1 MKRTQSLLTCGL
13 IAASLSLALGLQP
26 GQAQTANPDWRA
38 VETVLGQPGEFKPG
52 WIFRVTIPRKNV
64 RVVINSD
71 ILKPALAQNT
81 YASFQNLGNDQ
92 AIVNGDIVV
101 TERELRVVTLELQRQ
116 GLQQTSTSRHLPNA
130 TAQLFW
136 LHFTGRGPTLTL
148 AKAVRAVLEKTNA
161 RLPVIR
167 TPAVLAVPKGSKP
180 VPVALPVVVPPSLPD
195 LDTRGINQTLGANGV
210 INGGV
215 IAYSFARNDRV
226 IWNNFELSPEL
237 GIASQIA
244 MQPTGFGKAVAAG
257 DLVLTAAEVNPV
269 SRALTEAGVEVVEV
283 NHELLDE
290 SPRLFHL
297 HFFAQDNALTL
308 ARVLRG
314 ALDKTNSKR

>member
-1 MKRTQSLLTCGL
+1 MKHKRSLITCGL
-13 IAASLSLALGLQP
+13 IAASLSLTLGAQP
-26 GQAQTANPDWRA
+26 GQAQTASPDWRA
-38 VETVLGQPGEFKPG
+38 VETVLGQAGEFKPG

-64 RVVINSD
+64 RLVINSE
-71 ILKPALAQNT
+71 ILKPALAQNS

-101 TERELRVVTLELQRQ
+101 TERELRTVTLELQRQ
-116 GLQQTSTSRHLPNA
+116 GLQQTSTNRHLPNA
-130 TAQLFW
+130 SSQLFW
-136 LHFTGRGPTLTL
+136 LHFTGRGQTLTL

-167 TPAVLAVPKGSKP
+167 TPLVLSLPKGSKP
-180 VPVALPVVVPPSLPD
+180 APVVVPVLVPPTLPD
-195 LDTRGINQTLGANGV
+195 LDTRGINQTLGANGM

-215 IAYSFARNDRV
+215 INYSFARNDRV

-237 GIASQIA
+237 GIASQFA
-244 MQPTGFGKAVAAG
+244 MQPTGFGKAIAAG
-257 DLVLTAAEVNPV
+257 KLVLTAAEVNPV
-269 SRALTEAGVEVVEV
+269 SRALTEAGIEVVEI

-297 HFFAQDNALTL
+297 RFFAQDNALTL

-314 ALDKTNSKR
+314 ALDKTNSRR